1 LCPVHDSEHPMDDP
15 GTLVLHRLPGTTAR
29 LRDFAVVIDG
39 IKTDRISENETN
51 EYSLVPGRHVVELRI
66 DWCGSQKAE
75 VEIQSGHPVEVS
87 CRLAPSGSWRIIFS
101 RNSYVQI
108 LDSQTVK
115 TSSGTDTEPI
125 MRIAVTLIGGI
136 AILVL
141 HATIGFSTILFVAAI
156 VAMFVA
162 AMFIP
167 LPNFGGTGGASEASG
182 EHR

>member
-1 LCPVHDSEHPMDDP
+1 
-15 GTLVLHRLPGTTAR
+15 
-29 LRDFAVVIDG
+29 
-39 IKTDRISENETN
+39 
-51 EYSLVPGRHVVELRI
+51 
-66 DWCGSQKAE
+66 
-75 VEIQSGHPVEVS
+75 
-87 CRLAPSGSWRIIFS
+87 
-101 RNSYVQI
+101 
-108 LDSQTVK
+108 
-115 TSSGTDTEPI
+115 